1 MFSAALLNPPDL
13 KKPMPTEQRPSDAEL
28 DELSAKLNDGLKT
41 CRSMVENYRAMLI
54 GEQNVPANDRDESD
68 SDDTA
73 A

>member
-1 MFSAALLNPPDL
+1 
-13 KKPMPTEQRPSDAEL
+13 
-28 DELSAKLNDGLKT
+28 
-41 CRSMVENYRAMLI
+41 MVENYRAMLI

>member
-1 MFSAALLNPPDL
+1 
-13 KKPMPTEQRPSDAEL
+13 MPNEQRPSDAEL